1 MNDDVLENKDVF
13 RRAPKHELVG
23 VVRGDQL
30 PQMVDELASIGYES
44 SDVDVLT
51 GEAGLLVLDPHGR
64 HHGLSGRLIR
74 GLQQLGSEE
83 ANIITY
89 ANALKHGR
97 SVIGVRTQ
105 KLDDALTAVFT
116 RHHATDIVYYGAF
129 SAWTLGD
136 S

>member
-1 MNDDVLENKDVF
+1 MNDDVLKNRDVF
-13 RRAPKHELVG
+13 RRTPKHELVG
-23 VVRGDQL
+23 VVVGDQI
-30 PQMVDELASIGYES
+30 PQMISELATIGHES
-44 SDVDVLT
+44 RDVDVLT

-64 HHGLSGRLIR
+64 HHGLHGRLIR

-89 ANALKHGR
+89 SNALKHGR
-97 SVIGVRTQ
+97 AVISVRTPE
-105 KLDDALTAVFT
+105 LNDALIAVFA

>member
-1 MNDDVLENKDVF
+1 MNNDEIENKDVF
-13 RRAPKHELVG
+13 RRTPQHELVG
-23 VVRGDQL
+23 VVAGDEI
-30 PQMVDELASIGYES
+30 PQMVGELTNIGHES
-44 SDVDVLT
+44 RNVDVLT

-64 HHGLSGRLIR
+64 HHGLHGRLIR

-97 SVIGVRTQ
+97 SVIGVRTRT
-105 KLDDALTAVFT
+105 LDDALVAVFT